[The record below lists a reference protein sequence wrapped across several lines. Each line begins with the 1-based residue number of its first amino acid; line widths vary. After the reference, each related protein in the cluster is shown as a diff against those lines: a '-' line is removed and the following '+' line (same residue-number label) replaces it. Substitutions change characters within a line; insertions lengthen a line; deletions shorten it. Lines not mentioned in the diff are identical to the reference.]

1 MTKEVG
7 MTRQI
12 GLDIRGELDD
22 IVVRAAGVSQATL
35 ATAGDQPLV
44 DLGLD
49 SLAALELQSITQARY
64 GVRIP
69 DESLEM
75 SLPQI
80 AHFVSTRLT
89 EEA

>member
-1 MTKEVG
+1 

-12 GLDIRGELDD
+12 GMDIRGELDD

-35 ATAGDQPLV
+35 DTAGDQPLV

-49 SLAALELQSITQARY
+49 SLAAMELQSITQARY

-80 AHFVSTRLT
+80 AHFVTTRLT